1 MKNKIKKSIIVI
13 IALHHFWFRARID
26 VELLQKESERVQMN
40 RESFEKNWQKIGI
53 LERWL
58 CGFFL
63 RILMYILFFE
73 RIVN

>member
-26 VELLQKESERVQMN
+26 VELLQKESECPNEQRVL
-40 RESFEKNWQKIGI
+40 RKIGKKKIGI

-58 CGFFL
+58 CGFFENTNV
-63 RILMYILFFE
+63 YIIF
-73 RIVN
+73 